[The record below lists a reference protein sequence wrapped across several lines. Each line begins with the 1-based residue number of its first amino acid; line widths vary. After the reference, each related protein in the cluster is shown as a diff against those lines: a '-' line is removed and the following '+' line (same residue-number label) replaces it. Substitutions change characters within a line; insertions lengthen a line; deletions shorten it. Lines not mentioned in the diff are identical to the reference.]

1 MARKRR
7 NKALV
12 LGIGNLLLK
21 DEGAG
26 VRTVALFE
34 SDYSFGD
41 DVVCL
46 DGGTSGLGLLSYI
59 KDYTHIVIVD
69 ALRAQGPPG
78 SVVRVPKEKLQ
89 SAPALSHTSAHQIG
103 LKDLLAI
110 ARFEGLDPEISIIGV
125 IPNDMSAGMELT
137 PEVQR
142 ALPLATEAIREE
154 LERFGFKA
162 ARKAA

>member
-59 KDYTHIVIVD
+59 RDYTHLIIVD
-69 ALRAQGPPG
+69 ALRSQGPPG
-78 SVVRVPKEKLQ
+78 TLVRVPKEKLQ
-89 SAPALSHTSAHQIG
+89 NTPARSHTSAHQIG

-110 ARFEGLDPEISIIGV
+110 ARFEGLDPEISVIGV
-125 IPNDMSAGMELT
+125 IPKDMSAGMELT

-142 ALPLATEAIREE
+142 ALPLATEAIRKE

-162 ARKAA
+162 AKKAA

>member
-1 MARKRR
+1 MANQRR

-12 LGIGNLLLK
+12 LGIGNLLLR

-26 VRTVALFE
+26 VRAVELFRAG
-34 SDYSFGD
+34 YSFGK
-41 DVVCL
+41 DVTCL

-69 ALRAQGPPG
+69 ALRADG
-78 SVVRVPKEKLQ
+78 SAGTVVRVPTDKFET
-89 SAPALSHTSAHQIG
+89 SRALPRSSAHQIG

-110 ARFEGLDPEISIIGV
+110 ARFQGLEPVIGLIGV
-125 IPNDMSAGMELT
+125 IPKDMSAGLELT
-137 PEVQR
+137 PEVQG
-142 ALPLATEAIREE
+142 ALPEAAEAIRDE

-162 ARKAA
+162 KKKAA